1 MANRKAFE
9 QTVLQ
14 WVTEIDP
21 SGENTALYRQMF
33 DKMSDKDVEEFVKAI
48 ERGEDFVSMVYSNL
62 KKSRISIENNLRVA
76 KKLGHDFFER
86 LWLTDNTSGRRYLTP
101 LKYMVLDIPVRR
113 QVQMLTKKMS
123 VPKDNLHIDEMTNQP
138 MDESKGAGISFPELL
153 ALYSQGLDSSILEMI
168 KLRGG
173 DEKAYGAMERQ
184 IAEQGEVNIEPI
196 LEAGTR
202 VKSTETLSVF
212 LKAMHYDNNL

>member
-1 MANRKAFE
+1 
-9 QTVLQ
+9 
-14 WVTEIDP
+14 
-21 SGENTALYRQMF
+21 
-33 DKMSDKDVEEFVKAI
+33 
-48 ERGEDFVSMVYSNL
+48 
-62 KKSRISIENNLRVA
+62 
-76 KKLGHDFFER
+76 
-86 LWLTDNTSGRRYLTP
+86 
-101 LKYMVLDIPVRR
+101 MVLDIPVRR